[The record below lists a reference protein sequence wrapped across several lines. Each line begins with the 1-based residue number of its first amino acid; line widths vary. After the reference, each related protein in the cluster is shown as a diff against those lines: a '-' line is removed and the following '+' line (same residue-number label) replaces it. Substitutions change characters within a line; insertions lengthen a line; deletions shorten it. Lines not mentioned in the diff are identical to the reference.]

1 MSAVLFFSLFL
12 NTFVVYVLPSKQKL
26 EFKSSKTR
34 LLLSRSGVLIEF
46 QSGVF
51 TGNNRA
57 ISGLKLEFSPS

>member
-1 MSAVLFFSLFL
+1 MKKMSLTQIDIKFSRDKE
-12 NTFVVYVLPSKQKL
+12 PSKQKL
-26 EFKSSKTR
+26 ELKSSKTR
-34 LLLSRSGVLIEF
+34 LLPSRSGVLIEF